1 MGKLITIVVLLAV
14 SGGAFM
20 QYIRPTYDHAQEVKV
35 KVARLDEA
43 LSKTRNIRR
52 VRESLSSRFAEFPE
66 SKIERL
72 QKMLPDHVDNV
83 RLVLD
88 MDGIASQYGMR
99 LQNVSVQNSKKSNS
113 TRSEGAAGA
122 ESASGLVIGGNS
134 DESFQSLV
142 LQFEIEATYEEFLLF
157 MGDLESSLRIVDVEK
172 LAMSPAGNDTSGG
185 EPKYKYN
192 LSLRTYWLK

>member
-20 QYIRPTYDHAQEVKV
+20 QYIRPTYDHTQEVKV

-99 LQNVSVQNSKKSNS
+99 LQNVSVQNSKKPS
-113 TRSEGAAGA
+113 TAGNDAALGAQSPG
-122 ESASGLVIGGNS
+122 SLVIGGSS
-134 DESFQSLV
+134 DEPFQSLV
-142 LQFEIEATYEEFLLF
+142 LQFEVEATYEEFLLF
-157 MGDLESSLRIVDVEK
+157 MGDLESSLRIVNVEK
-172 LAMSPAGNDTSGG
+172 LSMSPVGNDTSEG